1 MTRVLLLAVVA
12 IAFYTIGT
20 LLFGPAFIGIQ

>member
-1 MTRVLLLAVVA
+1 MTRVVLLAVLV

-20 LLFGPAFIGIQ
+20 LLFGPAFLGI